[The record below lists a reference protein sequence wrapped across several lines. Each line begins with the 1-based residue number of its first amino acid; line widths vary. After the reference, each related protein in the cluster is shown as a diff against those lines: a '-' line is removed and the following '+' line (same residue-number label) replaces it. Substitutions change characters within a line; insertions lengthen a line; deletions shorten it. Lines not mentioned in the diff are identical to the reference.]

1 MLFCWQRLF
10 VYLKKYF
17 SGKYEDEMNNF
28 INEGMFKDEMNN
40 FINEEMVGDEMS
52 NFNNEPIYD
61 ICILN
66 TLVIL
71 LVQLA
76 YVFRPLYKK

>member
-17 SGKYEDEMNNF
+17 SGKYE
-28 INEGMFKDEMNN
+28 DEMNN

-71 LVQLA
+71 LVQLV

>member
-28 INEGMFKDEMNN
+28 INEGMFEDEMNN
-40 FINEEMVGDEMS
+40 FINEEMVGDEMI

-61 ICILN
+61 KWWYIN
-66 TLVIL
+66 
-71 LVQLA
+71 
-76 YVFRPLYKK
+76 K